1 MRGCYAQTVTG
12 ATLVS
17 QESGSPKP
25 LASRAHPNIAR
36 FTRSTRGHAG
46 EAPAWSGRRL
56 GPPPRP
62 SAVTLEAPPADELEL
77 VVLVVAARRAG
88 AGRVDIAEGGFR
100 EVPAEGEREGDRKST
115 RLNSSHI
122 TISYAVFCLKKKK
135 KK

>member
-77 VVLVVAARRAG
+77 VVLVVAARRG
-88 AGRVDIAEGGFR
+88 GGGGVCILGGGFF
-100 EVPAEGEREGDRKST
+100 VVSAQ
-115 RLNSSHI
+115 
-122 TISYAVFCLKKKK
+122 
-135 KK
+135 

>member
-62 SAVTLEAPPADELEL
+62 SAVTLEAPPADGLEL
-77 VVLVVAARRAG
+77 VVLVVAGRRAR
-88 AGRVDIAEGGFR
+88 AGRVDISGGGFCG
-100 EVPAEGEREGDRKST
+100 VPARGRRERVPGPTENAFGMSG
-115 RLNSSHI
+115 
-122 TISYAVFCLKKKK
+122 F
-135 KK
+135 

>member
-36 FTRSTRGHAG
+36 LTRSTRGHAG

-77 VVLVVAARRAG
+77 VVLVVAARRGG
-88 AGRVDIAEGGFR
+88 AGRGCLSGGGFR
-100 EVPAEGEREGDRKST
+100 GGPAGGE
-115 RLNSSHI
+115 
-122 TISYAVFCLKKKK
+122 
-135 KK
+135 